1 MLWLQKI
8 SFKTETFSLIKKGA
22 RKTTQWL
29 KALPVSNHLYLLF

>member
-22 RKTTQWL
+22 RKTTQFLMGW
-29 KALPVSNHLYLLF
+29 SNKRTRI